1 MPEEINFAEHS
12 AVLLT
17 ACCGDNHKNVADC
30 PIYSVTVKE
39 KGVVEVAGKE
49 YQSATLYG
57 WPGQQ
62 VTVTL
67 PNKNVE
73 QCAAIYLNGV
83 FLCFARHIG
92 EVVGCMTGDIL
103 RAKLE
108 KHDKAV
114 KILLLHLLQHELP
127 IGKLLDYVNC
137 SVISEKMFS
146 DKIEGWDEITI
157 RQADQLLKRLY
168 GDDK

>member
-1 MPEEINFAEHS
+1 MPEQDNIDQCDEITYHWT
-12 AVLLT
+12 VM
-17 ACCGDNHKNVADC
+17 
-30 PIYSVTVKE
+30 VKE
-39 KGVVEVAGKE
+39 GGIINLEDKK
-49 YQSATLYG
+49 YQNHNLSG
-57 WPGQQ
+57 FKGQQ
-62 VTVTL
+62 VYVKL
-67 PNKNVE
+67 SNKDTK
-73 QCAAIYLNGV
+73 QRAAVYFNGE

-137 SVISEKMFS
+137 SVISEKMLS

-168 GDDK
+168 GEDDK